1 MKNRTSRVTTA
12 IGQCIVLMF
21 VALLSRGSSAFA
33 QNNTIFGPNVYVFT
47 PSNSVSSINSTLSTL
62 AGYTQ
67 FDTRRAAVLF
77 EPGTYTG
84 VESEVGYY
92 ESVAGLGETP
102 TAVNINQGYLTVNQT
117 DSNGNLTTNFWRS
130 IENMSM
136 TVPAVDNST
145 LQWGV
150 SQGADFR
157 RMDINGGVELANTDC
172 GESSGGFISDSV
184 ITGVLNACSQQQWY
198 TRNSSIGSFAGYV
211 WNFVFSGVSGAPAQ
225 SNPLSNDAENVQ
237 DTVLATTPVVR
248 EKPYLYMDS
257 SGNYWVFSPSLRTN
271 STGTDWTNGGL
282 GAGTPLPISSFYIA
296 TPSST
301 LAAINAALASGEN
314 LILTPGIYQYS
325 GAINVTN
332 ANTVVLGLGYADLV
346 PQTGTAAL
354 TVADVDGVQFAGFL
368 IDAGPV
374 NSPVLLQIG
383 VNGAPRVS
391 HATNPTSISDV
402 SFRIGGATAGTATT
416 SMEIDSDNVILD
428 NIWVWRADHGT
439 DAAWTG
445 NVAMHGLIVNG
456 DNVTALGLAVEH
468 FEAQQVL
475 WNGENGETVFYQS
488 EMPYDV
494 PSQAAWMNGS
504 VDGYASYNVAPG
516 VANHTAYGIG
526 VYSYFDQGVNIIAN
540 SGIAAPVSVGVTFTD
555 AVTVFLTG
563 SGQIT
568 NTIASNN
575 ETVDNAGTT
584 VDTGNSISDVSSW
597 GGTSGSCTA
606 VPTTPGTPSV
616 TGTSTSTIS
625 VAWGASS
632 EGSSCTL
639 SYNLFRSTTSGF
651 TPSSSN
657 MIASDLTT
665 ASFAD
670 SGLASGTIY
679 YYAVEATNGDGSSAA
694 SGEGSGATTGSGAG
708 TTGSPYGGTAVAIPG
723 TVLAENYDL
732 GGQGVGYSATSV
744 NGSDNGYRSDG
755 VDLETTSATGGG
767 NDLGWTAAG
776 QWFNYTVNVA
786 TAGTYTVTFEVAAP
800 SAVTDAFHL
809 SNSSETNLSGAVN
822 VPATGAWQTW
832 TAVTATVTLPAGKQT
847 LTLNQDNAGWNI
859 YSMQFALNG
868 GGGGGTSSG
877 SGSGG
882 STSYTYGVTD
892 DSTSLVVS
900 FTGTPTCESA
910 ILSYVLNSGGQLNV
924 QMTDSGGRFSY
935 TVPGV
940 TAGAAETLS
949 YYFTYVQSNG
959 TQFGPTTT
967 YTWTRGS
974 GGGTTPGEAP
984 YGGTAVA
991 IPGTVQA
998 ENYDTGGQGVA
1009 YNVTSTNGTGNSYRS
1024 DGVDLEATTDTG
1036 GGYDLGWT
1044 AAGQWFKYTV
1054 NVATAGTYTVTFR
1067 VAAPSAVSDAFHISN
1082 SSGINLS
1089 GSVAVPATGGWQTWT
1104 NVTATVTLPAGQQ
1117 TLTFNQDTAGWNIN
1131 WFSFASG
1138 TVTGT
1143 GNCSSVSAITVGSTT
1158 YTPQWCQDFNGA
1170 AGSPDTT
1177 VWNFDLGN
1185 NSGWGNN
1192 EVEVYCGPPGYSGNP
1207 SQCPTTF
1214 STSTAPV
1221 YIDGNGHLV
1230 IQPIDVNG
1238 TWISGRMNTEG
1249 LQNFQYG
1256 IIEASIQ
1263 VPNTTSQ
1270 GLWPAFWSLG
1280 SNIGSVGWPTC
1291 GESDF
1296 MEDWSTQV
1304 DSGPGPAGIRS
1315 TIHTALTGGS
1325 GVGDAF
1331 GFPSGEASDTAY
1343 HTYGIVWTANEMQFF
1358 VDDPATPFFTVT
1370 PSSLPSGDTWP
1381 FNADLFVLLNVAV
1394 GGTLGGST
1402 ANLTNPQP
1410 MMVDYV
1416 RYYTA
1421 Q

>member
-1 MKNRTSRVTTA
+1 
-12 IGQCIVLMF
+12 
-21 VALLSRGSSAFA
+21 
-33 QNNTIFGPNVYVFT
+33 
-47 PSNSVSSINSTLSTL
+47 
-62 AGYTQ
+62 
-67 FDTRRAAVLF
+67 VLF

-84 VESEVGYY
+84 VEAEVGYY

-102 TAVNINQGYLTVNQT
+102 TAVNISQGYLTVNTT

-136 TVPAVDNST
+136 TVPSADAST

-150 SQGADFR
+150 SQGASFR
-157 RMDINGGVELANTDC
+157 RMDITGGVELANTNC

-225 SNPLSNDAENVQ
+225 SSPFGNDSENVQ

-271 STGTDWTNGGL
+271 STGTDWSNGGL
-282 GAGTPLPISSFYIA
+282 GAGTSLPISSFYIA

-301 LAAINAALASGEN
+301 LAAINAALAAGEN

-325 GAINVTN
+325 GSINVTN
-332 ANTVVLGLGYADLV
+332 ANTVVLGLGYADIV

-354 TVADVDGVQFAGFL
+354 TVADVDGVQLAGFL

-383 VNGAPRVS
+383 VNGASRIS
-391 HATNPTSISDV
+391 HASNPASISDV
-402 SFRIGGATAGTATT
+402 SFRIGGATTGTATT
-416 SMEIDSDNVILD
+416 SIEIDSDNVILD
-428 NIWVWRADHGT
+428 NIWAWRADHGT
-439 DAAWTG
+439 DATWTG
-445 NVAMHGLIVNG
+445 NVALHGLVVNG

-468 FEAQQVL
+468 YQAQQVL
-475 WNGENGETVFYQS
+475 WNGENGETIFYQS

-494 PSQAAWMNGS
+494 PSQSAWMNGS

-526 VYSYFDQGVNIIAN
+526 VYSYFDQGINIIAN
-540 SGIAAPVSVGVTFTD
+540 SGIAAPVSAGVKFTD
-555 AVTVFLTG
+555 AVSVFLTG

-568 NTIASNN
+568 STIASNN
-575 ETVDNAGTT
+575 STVDNAG
-584 VDTGNSISDVSSW
+584 VIVNSGNSISDVSSW
-597 GGTSGSCTA
+597 GGTGGNCTA
-606 VPTTPGTPSV
+606 VPSTPGTPS
-616 TGTSTSTIS
+616 TSGTSASTLN
-625 VAWGASS
+625 VTWGAST

-639 SYNLFRSTTSGF
+639 SYNLFRSTTAGF
-651 TPSSSN
+651 TASASN
-657 MIASDLTT
+657 MIASDLTA

-670 SGLASGTIY
+670 AGLTSGTTY
-679 YYAVEATNGDGSSAA
+679 YYAVQAVNGDGASTTSA
-694 SGEGSGATTGSGAG
+694 EGSGTTSGSSTGS
-708 TTGSPYGGTAVAIPG
+708 TDSPYGGTAAAIPG

-732 GGQGVGYSATSV
+732 GGQGVGYSVTSV
-744 NGSDNGYRSDG
+744 NGSDNAYRSDG
-755 VDLETTSATGGG
+755 VDLETVSLASGG
-767 NDLGWTAAG
+767 NDIGWTAAG

-800 SAVTDAFHL
+800 TAVTDAFHL
-809 SNSSETNLSGAVN
+809 SNSSGTNLSGAVN

-832 TAVTATVTLPAGKQT
+832 TTVTATVTLPAGKQT
-847 LTLNQDNAGWNI
+847 LTLNQDNAGWNY
-859 YSMQFALNG
+859 YSLAFASS
-868 GGGGGTSSG
+868 GGGGTTSG

-892 DSTSLVVS
+892 NSTSLVVS
-900 FTGTPTCESA
+900 FTGAPACESV

-924 QMTDSGGRFSY
+924 QMTDSGGNFSY
-935 TVPGV
+935 TIPGL

-949 YYFTYVQSNG
+949 YYFTYVQSTG
-959 TQFGPTTT
+959 VQFGPTST

-974 GGGTTPGEAP
+974 GGGTTGGEAP
-984 YGGTAVA
+984 YGGTAAA

-998 ENYDTGGQGVA
+998 ENYDTGGQAVA

-1044 AAGQWFKYTV
+1044 TGGQWFKYTV

-1082 SSGINLS
+1082 SAGTNLS
-1089 GSVAVPATGGWQTWT
+1089 GAVAAPATGGWQTWT
-1104 NVTATVTLPAGQQ
+1104 SVTATVTLPAGQQ
-1117 TLTFNQDTAGWNIN
+1117 TLTFNQDTAGWNLN
-1131 WFSFASG
+1131 WFSFASAG
-1138 TVTGT
+1138 GGTGT
-1143 GNCSSVSAITVGSTT
+1143 GNCSSVSDITVGSTT
-1158 YTPQWCQDFNGA
+1158 YTPQWCQEFNGA

-1185 NSGWGNN
+1185 NGGWGNN

-1230 IQPIDVNG
+1230 IQPIDVGG

-1249 LQNFQYG
+1249 KENFQYG

-1263 VPNTTSQ
+1263 VPNTTNQ

-1280 SNIGSVGWPTC
+1280 SNITTVPWPTC
-1291 GESDF
+1291 GEADF

-1304 DSGPGPAGIRS
+1304 DSGPGIAGIRS

-1325 GVGDAF
+1325 GVGSLYS
-1331 GFPSGEASDTAY
+1331 FPGGQASDTGF
-1343 HTYGIVWTANEMQFF
+1343 HTYGIIWTANEMQFF
-1358 VDDPATPFFTVT
+1358 VDNPTNVFFTTT
-1370 PSSLPSGDTWP
+1370 PGSLPSGDTWP
-1381 FNADLFVLLNVAV
+1381 FNANIFLLLNVAV

-1421 Q
+1421 P